1 MLLAGE
7 RESIV
12 EYSKQMLESGLV
24 VGTGGNISI
33 YNREENL
40 IAITPGSRDYLTLEA
55 KDIIVLDPEGRIVD
69 GEGSPSSE
77 LALHTIFY
85 KNREDISSVVHTHSF
100 HAASLSC
107 MDKGVPAIHYLIACA
122 GGDVR
127 CAPYETFGTSEL
139 AQKAL
144 LGMEDRRCVLL
155 AKHGL
160 VSGARTLEKAYSIAS
175 HIEYIAGLYL
185 TCLSAG
191 QDVEPLLSN
200 ELQKLNNEFVSYQ

>member
-1 MLLAGE
+1 MLLLSE
-7 RESIV
+7 RELIV
-12 EYSKQMLESGLV
+12 DYGNKMVESGLV
-24 VGTGGNISI
+24 IGTGGNISI
-33 YNREENL
+33 YNRDENF
-40 IAITPGSRDYLTLEA
+40 IAITPGSRDYSTLKPE
-55 KDIIVLDPEGRIVD
+55 DIIILDTD
-69 GEGSPSSE
+69 GGIIDGKGSPSSE

-100 HAASLSC
+100 HATSLSC

-144 LGMEDRRCVLL
+144 LGMKDRRCVLL
-155 AKHGL
+155 ARHGL
-160 VSGARTLEKAYSIAS
+160 VSVARTLEKAYSIAS

-185 TCLSAG
+185 TCLSTG
-191 QDVEPLLSN
+191 QDIQPLSSD
-200 ELQKLNNEFVSYQ
+200 ELQKLDNEFVSYQ